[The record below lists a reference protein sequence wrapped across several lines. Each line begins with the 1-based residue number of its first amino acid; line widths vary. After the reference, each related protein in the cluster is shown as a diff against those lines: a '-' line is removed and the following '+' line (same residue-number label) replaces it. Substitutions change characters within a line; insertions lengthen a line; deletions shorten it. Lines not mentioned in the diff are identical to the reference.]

1 LSKEAD
7 TVSATK
13 SAPALTVKEWLLARK
28 PELKEID
35 LDTDLIE
42 GRIIDSLGFIEF
54 IYLLEKVSGRL
65 INLNEQSVNS
75 FRTLRPVR
83 DNILNTD
90 PA

>member
-13 SAPALTVKEWLLARK
+13 STPTLTVKEWLLARK

-75 FRTLRPVR
+75 FRTLRLVR

>member
-7 TVSATK
+7 TVNVTK
-13 SAPALTVKEWLLARK
+13 LTPTLTVKECRK

-65 INLNEQSVNS
+65 INLNEQSVNL
-75 FRTLRPVR
+75 FRTLRLVR